1 MSETSYHSLHAALDE
16 VLAKLQDPTVDVDES
31 VKLYEQGAKLIAQLE
46 KHLQTAE
53 NKLTKLKRG
62 K

>member
-1 MSETSYHSLHAALDE
+1 MSDTSYQSLSAELDA
-16 VLAKLQDPTVDVDES
+16 VLAKLQDPEVKVDDA
-31 VKLYEQGAKLIAQLE
+31 VKLYEQGARLVAQLE
-46 KHLQTAE
+46 KQLQTAE